1 AFRCSRKRAPL
12 AGAALSA
19 GTCTTVAIS
28 TSWPVRSPTASQVI
42 RVRAGWLGAC
52 TKREGLSSTTYHAGA
67 QRDVQSA
74 GGAPAGCSEKSVDR
88 VAARAA
94 VEGRNVSSD
103 SVSAATNASAN
114 GRIRLSACVIA
125 WELLTGRATA
135 AAHRRD

>member
-1 AFRCSRKRAPL
+1 
-12 AGAALSA
+12 
-19 GTCTTVAIS
+19 
-28 TSWPVRSPTASQVI
+28 
-42 RVRAGWLGAC
+42 
-52 TKREGLSSTTYHAGA
+52 TTYHAGA

-135 AAHRRD
+135 AAHRRDPPREGGRHPDLVAPRASAIDEQGPEGRAPAMRTRVGARILPALIG